1 MCQITQ
7 MCTFVRWRQSTVLS
21 CRPSGDGCQSSTVG
35 DMYRGEQSVDECYI
49 TAWNLTKTKR
59 SSSGLAPVFNCPRFS
74 ARRSQWEALTF
85 RYLLKPCVCESCLT
99 VSWPLLFTS
108 AVCLADVSIICDR
121 WGQCAG
127 RSQKMQR
134 IQWCIVF
141 VTSRIDYC
149 NSVIFGSSAVYI
161 RPVQNALDAA
171 ARHVLHQRKFDHK
184 LLRLLNKTWQSHI
197 NDRPL

>member
-108 AVCLADVSIICDR
+108 AVWQMFL
-121 WGQCAG
+121 
-127 RSQKMQR
+127 
-134 IQWCIVF
+134 
-141 VTSRIDYC
+141 
-149 NSVIFGSSAVYI
+149 SSATDEDSAPVAHRRCSEYNGALCLLQVELITATVLFSVQVPFTFDLCKMHSMQLLDMCCTSGSLTINCCVY
-161 RPVQNALDAA
+161 
-171 ARHVLHQRKFDHK
+171 
-184 LLRLLNKTWQSHI
+184 
-197 NDRPL
+197 